1 VRIALSLRNAMKRG
15 QLPDD
20 LDPERAA
27 VAMHAYIDGIL
38 YQWLLAPDSFALA
51 DDAARW
57 VEIGL
62 DMLHLSPSLR
72 K

>member
-1 VRIALSLRNAMKRG
+1 
-15 QLPDD
+15 
-20 LDPERAA
+20 
-27 VAMHAYIDGIL
+27 MHAYIDGIL

-51 DDAARW
+51 GEAERW

-62 DMLHLSPSLR
+62 DMLRQSPSLR